1 MKRTAKRVAVPA
13 ARIGRRTFIK
23 AGTAAAIGGA
33 CAMPSSAVADGAAPV
48 VVVVHGTDPKK
59 MVEAGI
65 AKMGGWEKLFK
76 PGAKVAIKP
85 NLAWKS
91 TPEQGGN

>member
-1 MKRTAKRVAVPA
+1 MNTTAQKAAAPA
-13 ARIGRRTFIK
+13 ARIKRRTFLK
-23 AGTAAAIGGA
+23 AGTAAAVGSFYA
-33 CAMPSSAVADGAAPV
+33 APSSASAESTAPV
-48 VVVVHGTDPKK
+48 VIVVHGTDPKK

-65 AKMGGWEKLFK
+65 AKMGGWAKLFK

-91 TPEQGGN
+91 TPE